1 MAGDFAVTVRTDG
14 TTIEAE
20 NGKGGRISIGNGSD
34 EQLNPVEL
42 MLAAV
47 GGCAVIDFGTTS
59 RKRKHDVGP
68 FAIEVRG
75 ERAQD
80 ARLSAITVTYRLA
93 AGFSAD
99 DPEVQTAL
107 RLTRDVLCTV
117 SRTIA
122 HGATVTHVVAEPEP
136 QPAGRA

>member
-1 MAGDFAVTVRTDG
+1 VKVASDFAVTVRTDG

-20 NGKGGRISIGNGSD
+20 NGNGGRISIGAGAD
-34 EQLNPVEL
+34 DQLNPVEL

-47 GGCAVIDFGTTS
+47 GGCAAIDFGTTS

-68 FAIEVRG
+68 FEIEVRG
-75 ERAQD
+75 HRAED
-80 ARLSAITVTYRLA
+80 ARLSSITVTYRLA
-93 AGFSAD
+93 DGISAD
-99 DPEVQTAL
+99 DPEAQTAL

-136 QPAGRA
+136 RSG